1 MHNTALE
8 GSTGMNEI
16 KQEKENFYLRFS
28 DWMDGA
34 LWRRALVLLAL
45 SAAVITVFSVYTTPI
60 SPYYG
65 NDSAFFLLMGK
76 GVTQGK
82 IPYLDLYDQKGPM
95 IFYVNALGY
104 LLTGDRYGIFLMQIV
119 NLTAACLIVYRLAR
133 FWLRS
138 GASLAV
144 VAAYLF
150 VYVGTVQDGN
160 MTEEWSQLF
169 LLLPLYLSLRF
180 LKSGASVSEHPK
192 WYSFVYGVCFG
203 VLLMFRVTNAAPV
216 GGLILAY
223 IILFCR
229 EKKVGQL
236 FLHAAIV
243 LFGTALVVVPF
254 CLYFLRV
261 GAFDLFIYASITHN
275 FFYATGGATAR
286 DAVGWLSIIGSVLFV
301 PCFFAAYRPLTR
313 CGTLDGRTYTL
324 IGCYAA
330 VGAVTMAFGFT
341 YRHYFLNLAP
351 AVVVILAV
359 GIDWVQRTAPENRRK
374 ARGLLA
380 AALLLC
386 VVPFAPQVVRQCGKV
401 VYFTCMHQLDKFPAR
416 GAALSEAIP
425 SDRDSVW
432 GYDVLAQ
439 DYLYADIIPCFR
451 YFAIQRWMEDSDP
464 QIAPEIDEMLETDP
478 PVWVFIYQKDT
489 EMAEKLLSLGYTAEP
504 CSEYLIFHRA
514 A

>member
-16 KQEKENFYLRFS
+16 KTEKKNLYLRFS

-34 LWRRALVLLAL
+34 LWHRALVLLAL

-203 VLLMFRVTNAAPV
+203 VLLMFRVTNAAPNRT
-216 GGLILAY
+216 I
-223 IILFCR
+223 
-229 EKKVGQL
+229 
-236 FLHAAIV
+236 AA
-243 LFGTALVVVPF
+243 
-254 CLYFLRV
+254 
-261 GAFDLFIYASITHN
+261 
-275 FFYATGGATAR
+275 
-286 DAVGWLSIIGSVLFV
+286 
-301 PCFFAAYRPLTR
+301 
-313 CGTLDGRTYTL
+313 
-324 IGCYAA
+324 
-330 VGAVTMAFGFT
+330 
-341 YRHYFLNLAP
+341 
-351 AVVVILAV
+351 
-359 GIDWVQRTAPENRRK
+359 
-374 ARGLLA
+374 
-380 AALLLC
+380 
-386 VVPFAPQVVRQCGKV
+386 
-401 VYFTCMHQLDKFPAR
+401 
-416 GAALSEAIP
+416 
-425 SDRDSVW
+425 
-432 GYDVLAQ
+432 
-439 DYLYADIIPCFR
+439 
-451 YFAIQRWMEDSDP
+451 
-464 QIAPEIDEMLETDP
+464 
-478 PVWVFIYQKDT
+478 
-489 EMAEKLLSLGYTAEP
+489 
-504 CSEYLIFHRA
+504 
-514 A
+514 

>member
-8 GSTGMNEI
+8 GSTGMSEI
-16 KQEKENFYLRFS
+16 KTEKKNLYLRFS

-169 LLLPLYLSLRF
+169 LLLPMYLSLRF

-243 LFGTALVVVPF
+243 LW
-254 CLYFLRV
+254 V

-301 PCFFAAYRPLTR
+301 PCFFAAYWPLTR

-351 AVVVILAV
+351 AVVVIFAV
-359 GIDWVQRTAPENRRK
+359 GIDWVQRVGLRCARAGLSLCQYHPLLPVLCHPAMDGGFRPADRARDRRNAGDRS
-374 ARGLLA
+374 ARLGLHLSGRYRNGREASLA
-380 AALLLC
+380 RLYGRAAFGVSDLPQSCIKTVRRCFSGIGGRFFVCGRAALYSFFSSSRKRYTRVSYGC
-386 VVPFAPQVVRQCGKV
+386 VTKPLF
-401 VYFTCMHQLDKFPAR
+401 
-416 GAALSEAIP
+416 SI
-425 SDRDSVW
+425 
-432 GYDVLAQ
+432 
-439 DYLYADIIPCFR
+439 
-451 YFAIQRWMEDSDP
+451 
-464 QIAPEIDEMLETDP
+464 
-478 PVWVFIYQKDT
+478 
-489 EMAEKLLSLGYTAEP
+489 
-504 CSEYLIFHRA
+504 
-514 A
+514 

>member
-1 MHNTALE
+1 MN
-8 GSTGMNEI
+8 GSKT
-16 KQEKENFYLRFS
+16 EKKTFYLRFS
-28 DWMDGA
+28 DWADGA
-34 LWRRALVLLAL
+34 LWRRALVFLAL

-133 FWLRS
+133 FYLRS
-138 GASLAV
+138 GASLGV

-169 LLLPLYLSLRF
+169 LLLPLCLSLRF
-180 LKSGASVSEHPK
+180 LKSGRSVSEHPK

-203 VLLMFRVTNAAPV
+203 VLLMFRFTNAAPV

-236 FLHAAIV
+236 FLHAALV
-243 LFGTALVVVPF
+243 LFGAALAVVPF

-275 FFYATGGATAR
+275 FFYATGGAAAR

-359 GIDWVQRTAPENRRK
+359 GIDWVQRTAPESRRR

-386 VVPFAPQVVRQCGKV
+386 ILPFGPQVVRQCGKV
-401 VYFTCMHQLDKFPAR
+401 VYYTCMHKLDRSLATGSSLPTPFPPTATVC
-416 GAALSEAIP
+416 GATTCSRRTISMPTFSPASGILPFRDGWRLPTRRSRPRSTRCSKPTRRSGFSSIRRIP
-425 SDRDSVW
+425 KWRRSCSRS
-432 GYDVLAQ
+432 
-439 DYLYADIIPCFR
+439 
-451 YFAIQRWMEDSDP
+451 AIQRSRVRCFWFS
-464 QIAPEIDEMLETDP
+464 
-478 PVWVFIYQKDT
+478 T
-489 EMAEKLLSLGYTAEP
+489 ERHEKPSAGA
-504 CSEYLIFHRA
+504 
-514 A
+514 

>member
-16 KQEKENFYLRFS
+16 KTEKRNFYLRFS

-45 SAAVITVFSVYTTPI
+45 SSAVITVFSVYTTPI

-104 LLTGDRYGIFLMQIV
+104 LLTGNRYGIFLMQIV
-119 NLTAACLIVYRLAR
+119 NLTAAYLIVYRLAR

-169 LLLPLYLSLRF
+169 LLLPMYLSLRF

-359 GIDWVQRTAPENRRK
+359 GIDWVQRTAPENRAKPAVFSPRRCCCASFPSPRRSSGSA
-374 ARGLLA
+374 ARW
-380 AALLLC
+380 
-386 VVPFAPQVVRQCGKV
+386 
-401 VYFTCMHQLDKFPAR
+401 
-416 GAALSEAIP
+416 SI
-425 SDRDSVW
+425 S
-432 GYDVLAQ
+432 
-439 DYLYADIIPCFR
+439 
-451 YFAIQRWMEDSDP
+451 
-464 QIAPEIDEMLETDP
+464 
-478 PVWVFIYQKDT
+478 PVCI
-489 EMAEKLLSLGYTAEP
+489 SLT
-504 CSEYLIFHRA
+504 SSRRA
-514 A
+514 ARRSPRPFPPTATACGATMCSRRTISMPISSPASGTLPSNDGWRIPTRRSRPRSMKCWRPIRPSGSSFIRKIPKWQRSFSRSAIRQSRVRSI

>member
-16 KQEKENFYLRFS
+16 KTEKKNLYLRFS

-34 LWRRALVLLAL
+34 LWHRALVLLAL

-169 LLLPLYLSLRF
+169 LLLPMYLSLRF
-180 LKSGASVSEHPK
+180 LKSGASVS
-192 WYSFVYGVCFG
+192 
-203 VLLMFRVTNAAPV
+203 
-216 GGLILAY
+216 
-223 IILFCR
+223 
-229 EKKVGQL
+229 
-236 FLHAAIV
+236 
-243 LFGTALVVVPF
+243 
-254 CLYFLRV
+254 
-261 GAFDLFIYASITHN
+261 
-275 FFYATGGATAR
+275 
-286 DAVGWLSIIGSVLFV
+286 
-301 PCFFAAYRPLTR
+301 
-313 CGTLDGRTYTL
+313 
-324 IGCYAA
+324 
-330 VGAVTMAFGFT
+330 
-341 YRHYFLNLAP
+341 
-351 AVVVILAV
+351 
-359 GIDWVQRTAPENRRK
+359 
-374 ARGLLA
+374 
-380 AALLLC
+380 
-386 VVPFAPQVVRQCGKV
+386 
-401 VYFTCMHQLDKFPAR
+401 
-416 GAALSEAIP
+416 
-425 SDRDSVW
+425 
-432 GYDVLAQ
+432 
-439 DYLYADIIPCFR
+439 
-451 YFAIQRWMEDSDP
+451 
-464 QIAPEIDEMLETDP
+464 
-478 PVWVFIYQKDT
+478 
-489 EMAEKLLSLGYTAEP
+489 
-504 CSEYLIFHRA
+504 
-514 A
+514 

>member
-1 MHNTALE
+1 
-8 GSTGMNEI
+8 
-16 KQEKENFYLRFS
+16 
-28 DWMDGA
+28 
-34 LWRRALVLLAL
+34 
-45 SAAVITVFSVYTTPI
+45 
-60 SPYYG
+60 
-65 NDSAFFLLMGK
+65 
-76 GVTQGK
+76 
-82 IPYLDLYDQKGPM
+82 M

-119 NLTAACLIVYRLAR
+119 NLTAECLIVYRLAR

-138 GASLAV
+138 GASLGV

-169 LLLPLYLSLRF
+169 LLLPLCLSLRF
-180 LKSGASVSEHPK
+180 LKSGRSVSGHPK
-192 WYSFVYGVCFG
+192 WYSLVYGVCLG

-216 GGLILAY
+216 CGLILAY
-223 IILFCR
+223 IFLFCR
-229 EKKVGQL
+229 EKKVGGL
-236 FLHAAIV
+236 FLHAALV
-243 LFGTALVVVPF
+243 LFGAALAVVPF

-275 FFYATGGATAR
+275 FFYATGGAAAR

-301 PCFFAAYRPLTR
+301 PCFLAAYRPLTR
-313 CGTLDGRTYTL
+313 CGTLDVRTYTL

-359 GIDWVQRTAPENRRK
+359 GIDWVQRTAPESRRR

-386 VVPFAPQVVRQCGKV
+386 VLPFGPQVVRQCGKV
-401 VYFTCMHQLDKFPAR
+401 IYYTCMHKLDRSLATGSSLPTPFPPTATVC
-416 GAALSEAIP
+416 GATTCSRRTISMPTFSPASGILPFRDGWRIP
-425 SDRDSVW
+425 TRRSRPRSTRCSKPTRRS
-432 GYDVLAQ
+432 GFSS
-439 DYLYADIIPCFR
+439 IRRIPKWRRSCSR
-451 YFAIQRWMEDSDP
+451 SAIQRSRVRCFWFS
-464 QIAPEIDEMLETDP
+464 
-478 PVWVFIYQKDT
+478 T
-489 EMAEKLLSLGYTAEP
+489 ERHEKPSAGA
-504 CSEYLIFHRA
+504 
-514 A
+514 

>member
-1 MHNTALE
+1 M
-8 GSTGMNEI
+8 
-16 KQEKENFYLRFS
+16 
-28 DWMDGA
+28 
-34 LWRRALVLLAL
+34 
-45 SAAVITVFSVYTTPI
+45 
-60 SPYYG
+60 
-65 NDSAFFLLMGK
+65 
-76 GVTQGK
+76 
-82 IPYLDLYDQKGPM
+82 
-95 IFYVNALGY
+95 
-104 LLTGDRYGIFLMQIV
+104 
-119 NLTAACLIVYRLAR
+119 
-133 FWLRS
+133 
-138 GASLAV
+138 
-144 VAAYLF
+144 
-150 VYVGTVQDGN
+150 
-160 MTEEWSQLF
+160 
-169 LLLPLYLSLRF
+169 YLSLRF

-330 VGAVTMAFGFT
+330 VGAATMAFGFT

-374 ARGLLA
+374 ARSLLA

-416 GAALSEAIP
+416 GAALSEAIS
-425 SDRDSVW
+425 SDHDSVW
-432 GYDVLAQ
+432 GYVCSRRTISMPISSPASGTLPSSDGWR
-439 DYLYADIIPCFR
+439 IP
-451 YFAIQRWMEDSDP
+451 IQ
-464 QIAPEIDEMLETDP
+464 QIAPEIDEMLATDP
-478 PVWVFIYQKDT
+478 PVWVFIYQEDT

-504 CSEYLIFHRA
+504 RSVFLIFHRA